1 MRFHYSPVRLAVTFC
16 LGRFYRPAHYGLFS
30 PIRPEE
36 VPEPD
41 LPGSRWVRVETELAG
56 ICGSDLKQVLLRGA
70 FDNPLTALISFPH
83 VLGHEAVGRIVETGS
98 EVHSLRAGRRV
109 LLNPW
114 LPCAAR
120 GVQPVCPACEAGSHM
135 LCRNFDAGDLPP
147 GLHLGNN
154 RAIPG
159 VFAERFVAHE
169 TQCIPLSEGITAE
182 QAVLADPFSVS
193 LHSVLRWPPPA
204 GAPVL
209 VYGVGTLGLLA
220 IAALRIVYPSNP
232 IYAAGRYPHQ
242 RELALRFGATEV
254 FDAGPAEIIERV
266 AAITGAKV
274 YRPWKGL
281 PWLLDGMGIV
291 YDTVG
296 SPETVE
302 TAIRLV
308 AARGRVVVSGVEA
321 PERFEWTPIYFKEVS
336 LVGSNAFAVESFR
349 GRRMHAMEAYL
360 ELVKEG
366 LDVTAIITHRYPL
379 ADWRRAFEALMNRG
393 RSRAV
398 KVLLTP

>member
-1 MRFHYSPVRLAVTFC
+1 LAPVRF
-16 LGRFYRPAHYGLFS
+16 
-30 PIRPEE
+30 ED
-36 VPEPD
+36 VPEPG
-41 LPGSRWVRVETELAG
+41 LPDSRWVRVQTELAG

-83 VLGHEAVGRIVETGS
+83 VLGHEAVGRIIETGS
-98 EVHSLRAGRRV
+98 EVRSLRPGQRI

-120 GVQPVCPACEAGSHM
+120 GIEPICPACETGDHM
-135 LCRNFDAGDLPP
+135 LCRNFDAGDLPA

-154 RAIPG
+154 CAVPG

-169 TQCIPLSEGITAE
+169 TQCIPLSEAITTD

-193 LHSVLRWPPPA
+193 LHSVLRWPPPPD
-204 GAPVL
+204 APAL

-220 IAALRIVYPSNP
+220 IAALRVLYPSSP
-232 IYAAGRYPHQ
+232 VYAVGRYPHQ
-242 RELALRFGATEV
+242 RDLALRFGASEV
-254 FDAGPAEIIERV
+254 FDVRPAEIIERV
-266 AAITGAKV
+266 AAITGAKLH
-274 YRPWKGL
+274 RPWKGL
-281 PWLLDGMGIV
+281 PWLLRGMGVV

-296 SPETVE
+296 TPETVE

-336 LVGSNAFAVESFR
+336 LVGSNAFAIEIFR
-349 GRRMHAMEAYL
+349 GRRMHAMDVYL
-360 ELVKEG
+360 EMVRDG
-366 LDVTAIITHRYPL
+366 LDVTTIITHRFPL
-379 ADWRRAFEALMNRG
+379 ADWRQAFDALMNRG
-393 RSRAV
+393 PSRAV